1 MSQFFPVD
9 YKDIISDLKKKK
21 FSPIYFLMG
30 EEPYFIDLICDYA
43 EKNILD
49 DSEKEFNQSVLYG
62 RDVDVQTIISEAKR
76 YPMMSD
82 KQVVIIKEA
91 QNIRNIED
99 LESYVSNPLD
109 STVLFICYKY
119 KTLDK
124 RKTFPKTLAKKGVL
138 FESKKLYD
146 NKVPEWILGYLKE
159 KNYSAAPKSAQLLGE
174 YLGADLG
181 KIVNELDKL
190 MINLPPGTE
199 ITPDHIQQNIGIS
212 KDYNTFELNDA
223 LAKQDVVRANRII
236 NYFSANS
243 KDHPIPVTIAALYSH
258 FVKVM
263 QYHFL
268 QDKSRDSAARALG
281 VNPYFVHDYIAAAQ
295 NYPARRVKTVI
306 SILREY
312 DLRSK
317 GVDNASADE
326 GQLLKEMVYRILH

>member
-1 MSQFFPVD
+1 ME
-9 YKDIISDLKKKK
+9 YKEIIGDLKKKK
-21 FSPIYFLMG
+21 YSPVYFLSG
-30 EEPYFIDLICDYA
+30 EEPYFIDIIADFA

-49 DSEKEFNQSVLYG
+49 ENEREFNLTVLYG

-91 QNIRNIED
+91 QNVKGIED
-99 LESYVSNPLD
+99 LESYVNNPLD
-109 STVLFICYKY
+109 STLLFLCYKY

-124 RKTFPKTLAKKGVL
+124 RKSFPKTVSKKGVL

-146 NKVPEWILGYLKE
+146 SKVPEWINGYLKE
-159 KNYSAAPKSAQLLGE
+159 KNYSANPKTTQLLTE

-181 KIVNELDKL
+181 KIANELDKL
-190 MINLPPGTE
+190 MINLPAGSE
-199 ITPDHIQQNIGIS
+199 ITPDHIQNNIGIS

-223 LAKQDVVRANRII
+223 LAKQDVLKANRIV
-236 NYFSANS
+236 NYFAANS
-243 KDHPIPVTIAALYSH
+243 KEHPIPVTIAALYSY

-268 QDKSRDSAARALG
+268 SDKSRDTAARALG
-281 VNPYFVHDYIAAAQ
+281 VNPFFLNDYINAAR
-295 NYPARRVKTVI
+295 NYPPNRIKNIIGV
-306 SILREY
+306 LREY
-312 DLRSK
+312 DLRFK

-326 GQLLKEMVYRILH
+326 GALLKEMVYRILHWNA